1 VQRRFVVVGLAVLL
15 LATVATGAALAL
27 SNHGASTSSHAYRGA
42 GHGVSVIGAQVTAA
56 TAHGN
61 SVVRLSFVNATDHP
75 VVLTAV
81 GSPDARSSRL
91 HIDSNMCQGG
101 TLMIPIPEIDVAP
114 HAEQPLGFKN
124 EGAMLGGL
132 LRPLSKG
139 TNIPLV
145 VRWTDE
151 GGTMHALTT
160 TAQVIAPPPHLNTA
174 MIGMRM

>member
-1 VQRRFVVVGLAVLL
+1 MQRRFVVVGLAVLL

-27 SNHGASTSSHAYRGA
+27 SNHGASTSSQSYRGV
-42 GHGVSVIGAQVTAA
+42 GHSVTVFGAQVTAA
-56 TAHGN
+56 TAHQN
-61 SVVRLSFVNATDHP
+61 SVVRLDFVNATDHP

-114 HAEQPLGFKN
+114 HAEQPLGFRN

-132 LRPLSKG
+132 LHPFTKG
-139 TNIPLV
+139 ATIPLEV
-145 VRWTDE
+145 QWTDE
-151 GGTMHALTT
+151 GGAAHSLTT